1 MRRTISAAPTIPIE
15 IAKSRA
21 TVDESP
27 CVPEEELEEDEGA
40 IPEEE
45 PEDEG
50 VVLEEEPED
59 EAAVPVL
66 LLVCDAEE
74 SRTSK
79 LSHIQSVIFSVSRKI
94 TGNLHEHINDSILA
108 TRWDG
113 YSNRMLLICS
123 TGPRCKYL

>member
-27 CVPEEELEEDEGA
+27 CVPEEELEDEGV

-50 VVLEEEPED
+50 VVPEEEPED

-79 LSHIQSVIFSVSRKI
+79 LSHIQSVFFPFPER
-94 TGNLHEHINDSILA
+94 
-108 TRWDG
+108 
-113 YSNRMLLICS
+113 
-123 TGPRCKYL
+123 